1 MRIPRTWVPLLAKKI
16 IADLL
21 SRELIE
27 LLAPPEKVIA
37 ETERLLVEDLMVEDK
52 LNEEVREMLKK
63 YASEI
68 EKGRLD
74 YRRMFELTKKKI
86 IQEKGLV
93 L

>member
-1 MRIPRTWVPLLAKKI
+1 MAKKI